1 LKVGQYMMKRI
12 YYGWIIVGIGLLIKM
27 SGLGFGRFAYAMLLS
42 HMRESLS
49 FNYSQMGLLSGG
61 ILLGYLLFSLGSGVM
76 ATRFGSKKVIILSL
90 FSSALSMFALSRL
103 SDFFA
108 LLFFT
113 FIMGAGASGVHIPM
127 TTLPMPWFEKQR
139 LGRALGIIQGGTG
152 LGILVTGF
160 LLPPLLTTMGR
171 EAWRSCWFLMSCITF
186 VVTITGLILLK
197 EKPAQTDLSPPQK
210 RENEAPVP
218 GPTMKGEMSLRTIIV
233 VYFIF
238 GFAYNIY
245 ATYFV
250 AFMVEEVHLAQK
262 TAGNIWAMFGW
273 LSMVSGLLWG
283 FLSDRLGR
291 RRVLIWNNG
300 LISLALLLPLFFH
313 QLFFIITS
321 TFLFGLTFIGTVTV
335 IAASIGDQAGEK
347 RASLYGLVTLIHGI
361 GQLIGTTSGGF
372 LKDLSQS
379 FQLTLTASLIG
390 FLLCFILIVLN
401 KKRTPDARLPVR

>member
-1 LKVGQYMMKRI
+1 MKRI

-42 HMRESLS
+42 HMRETLS
-49 FNYSQMGLLSGG
+49 FNYSQMGFLSGG
-61 ILLGYLLFSLGSGVM
+61 ILLGYLLFSVGSGVI
-76 ATRFGSKKVIILSL
+76 ATRFGPKKVIILSL
-90 FSSALSMFALSRL
+90 FSSCLSMLALSRL

-113 FIMGAGASGVHIPM
+113 IVMGAGASGVHIPM
-127 TTLPMPWFEKQR
+127 TTLPMPWFEKRR

-160 LLPPLLTTMGR
+160 LLPPLLTSMGR
-171 EAWRSCWFLMSCITF
+171 EAWRSCWLLMACITF
-186 VVTITGLILLK
+186 VVAIAGLLLLK
-197 EKPAQTDLSPPQK
+197 EKPSQRDLGSPK
-210 RENEAPVP
+210 KVRNETPLPVP
-218 GPTMKGEMSLRTIIV
+218 KIRSEMSLRTIIL

-250 AFMVEEVHLAQK
+250 AFMVEEVRLPQNV
-262 TAGNIWAMFGW
+262 AGNIWAMFGW

-291 RRVLIWNNG
+291 RNVLIWNNG

-335 IAASIGDQAGEK
+335 IAAAIGDQVGEK

-361 GQLIGTTSGGF
+361 GQLIGTTSGGY
-372 LKDLSQS
+372 LKDLTLS
-379 FQLTLTASLIG
+379 FQWTLTSSLIG
-390 FLLCFILIVLN
+390 FLLCFVLIVLN
-401 KKRTPDARLPVR
+401 KKRTDVGPLCEAGAR

>member
-1 LKVGQYMMKRI
+1 
-12 YYGWIIVGIGLLIKM
+12 
-27 SGLGFGRFAYAMLLS
+27 
-42 HMRESLS
+42 
-49 FNYSQMGLLSGG
+49 
-61 ILLGYLLFSLGSGVM
+61 
-76 ATRFGSKKVIILSL
+76 
-90 FSSALSMFALSRL
+90 
-103 SDFFA
+103 
-108 LLFFT
+108 
-113 FIMGAGASGVHIPM
+113 
-127 TTLPMPWFEKQR
+127 
-139 LGRALGIIQGGTG
+139 
-152 LGILVTGF
+152 
-160 LLPPLLTTMGR
+160 
-171 EAWRSCWFLMSCITF
+171 MSCITF
-186 VVTITGLILLK
+186 VVAIAGLILLK

-210 RENEAPVP
+210 RRNEAPVP

-250 AFMVEEVHLAQK
+250 AFMVEEVRLAQK

-335 IAASIGDQAGEK
+335 IAASIGDQAGER

-379 FQLTLTASLIG
+379 FQLTLTASLAG

-401 KKRTPDARLPVR
+401 KKRTPDTRVPVH

>member
-1 LKVGQYMMKRI
+1 MKRI

-42 HMRESLS
+42 HMRETLS

-61 ILLGYLLFSLGSGVM
+61 ILLGYLLFSAGSGVI
-76 ATRFGSKKVIILSL
+76 ATRFGPKKVIILSL
-90 FSSALSMFALSRL
+90 FSSCLSMLALSRL

-113 FIMGAGASGVHIPM
+113 IVMGAGASGVHIPM
-127 TTLPMPWFEKQR
+127 TTLPMPWFEKRR

-160 LLPPLLTTMGR
+160 LLPPLLTSMGK
-171 EAWRSCWFLMSCITF
+171 EAWRSCWLLMACITF
-186 VVTITGLILLK
+186 VVAIAGLILLK
-197 EKPAQTDLSPPQK
+197 EKPSQTDLVSPK
-210 RENEAPVP
+210 NVRNETPPPVP
-218 GPTMKGEMSLRTIIV
+218 KIRSEMSLRTIIL

-250 AFMVEEVHLAQK
+250 AFMVEEVRLPQNV
-262 TAGNIWAMFGW
+262 AGNIWAMFGW
-273 LSMVSGLLWG
+273 LSMVSGLIWG

-291 RRVLIWNNG
+291 RNVLIWNNG
-300 LISLALLLPLFFH
+300 LISIALLLPLFFH

-335 IAASIGDQAGEK
+335 IAAAIGDQVGEK

-361 GQLIGTTSGGF
+361 GQLIGTTSGGY
-372 LKDLSQS
+372 LKDLTLS
-379 FQLTLTASLIG
+379 FQWTLTSSLIG
-390 FLLCFILIVLN
+390 FLLCFVLIVLN
-401 KKRTPDARLPVR
+401 KKRTDVGPLCEAGAR